1 MKPKQVHDFKT
12 VKDKVKHLLLTN
24 PALRDND
31 MKLIATYYFHEIGKE
46 EIDSL
51 NAYELLTKISSSK
64 MTNFETIRR
73 LRMQLQQHDESLRGS
88 EYKNRKKRVDPTFK
102 VFLRE

>member
-1 MKPKQVHDFKT
+1 MKSTEFKDFKT
-12 VKDKVKHLLLTN
+12 IKDKVYFLLLTN
-24 PALRDND
+24 PALRNND

-46 EIDSL
+46 EIDTL
-51 NAYELLTKISSSK
+51 NAYDFLNKISSSK

-73 LRMQLQQHDESLRGS
+73 LRMQIQQHDESLRGS
-88 EYKNRKKRVDPTFK
+88 EYKNRKKKVDPFFK